1 MTHVLSSFSMSNGRR
16 IPQNTAEYARWLAR
30 EISRRHRPTWFEP
43 DTAMFLA
50 MALEGYASW
59 LDDKEAKTLNFTVTA
74 IDDLA
79 TSRVIAGADNVEV
92 AWAAYS
98 AAIPKQT
105 RGRLVLHQQA
115 RIIAQ
120 HPSEVA

>member
-1 MTHVLSSFSMSNGRR
+1 MSGGRR
-16 IPQNTAEYARWLAR
+16 IPQNTAQYARWLAG
-30 EISRRHRPTWFEP
+30 EISRRYRPTWFEP

-59 LDDKEAKTLNFTVTA
+59 LDQREAKALTFTVTA
-74 IDDLA
+74 IDDLG
-79 TSRVIAGADNVEV
+79 TSRVVAAADNVEV

-98 AAIPKQT
+98 AAIPKQA

-120 HPSEVA
+120 HPSEAA